1 MKPKLL
7 VETGGDALLTEI
19 VSCISDI
26 ECAPFFSTPPDGIT
40 RNQKR
45 IVADFQTFAESVLA
59 GAMPDIEWHTEHC
72 PNPQYRDRIDI
83 FGKGKGFLVAIE
95 LDTTRADQVAKKFV
109 SRLAIL
115 PPTTIYFIS
124 ICYPGTENMNKSEC
138 AKYFGYCS
146 TLASRMGNHYGGF
159 IIAKKT

>member
-7 VETGGDALLTEI
+7 VGTGGDAVLTKI

-26 ECAPFFSTPPDGIT
+26 ECTPFFSMGPEGVK
-40 RNQKR
+40 RNKKHT
-45 IVADFQTFAESVLA
+45 VAEFQALAESVLA
-59 GAMPDIEWHTEHC
+59 EAIPDIEWHTEHC

-83 FGKGKGFLVAIE
+83 FGRGKGFLVVIE

-124 ICYPGTENMNKSEC
+124 ICYPGTKQMDKSEC
-138 AKYFGYCS
+138 VKYFGYCS
-146 TLASRMGNHYGGF
+146 ALANRMGNYYGGF
-159 IIAKKT
+159 MIAKKT